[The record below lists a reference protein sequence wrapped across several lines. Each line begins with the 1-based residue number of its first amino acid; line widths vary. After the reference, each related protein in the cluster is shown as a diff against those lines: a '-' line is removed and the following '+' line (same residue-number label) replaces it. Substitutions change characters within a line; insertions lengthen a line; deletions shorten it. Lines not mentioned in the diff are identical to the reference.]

1 VSPNLKVYA
10 GYNFLYW
17 SNVLRPG
24 DQIDRTV
31 DLTFVPNPPPGVPPS
46 GQNRP
51 TVPFTRSDFWAQG
64 VQFGL
69 EFRW

>member
-1 VSPNLKVYA
+1 VTPNVQVYA

-17 SNVLRPG
+17 SNVIRPG

-31 DLTFVPNPPPGVPPS
+31 DLTFVPNAPPVPPS

-51 TVPFTRSDFWAQG
+51 APTFGQSDFWAQG
-64 VQFGL
+64 VQFGVQ
-69 EFRW
+69 FRW